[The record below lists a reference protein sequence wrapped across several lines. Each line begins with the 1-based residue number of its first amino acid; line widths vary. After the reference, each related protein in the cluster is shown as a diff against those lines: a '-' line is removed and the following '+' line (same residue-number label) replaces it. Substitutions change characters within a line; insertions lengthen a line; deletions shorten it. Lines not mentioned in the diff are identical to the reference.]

1 MSNIAPGGK
10 PFLSFKRVVRETN
23 SEVELASFHS
33 CSKGV
38 VGECGLRAG
47 CTSSCSPLCAV
58 FAEV

>member
-10 PFLSFKRVVRETN
+10 PFLSFKRVVRETC

-38 VGECGLRAG
+38 VDECGLRAG
-47 CTSSCSPLCAV
+47 CTSSCGPLCAA
-58 FAEV
+58 FTEV